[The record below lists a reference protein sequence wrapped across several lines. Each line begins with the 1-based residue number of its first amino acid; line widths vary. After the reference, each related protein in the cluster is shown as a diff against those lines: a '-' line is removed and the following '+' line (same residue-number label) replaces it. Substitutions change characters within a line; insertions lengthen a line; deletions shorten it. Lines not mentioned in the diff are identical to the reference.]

1 MAERLPT
8 PGATRYGLLTRLR
21 RLGWRYPEWW
31 VVAAAAAGW
40 IGMALT
46 PHPHTGHTGI
56 DPARGHLGCALEV
69 VVMVTAMM
77 LPLVVA
83 NVRHVALSSF
93 WRRRHRAIVA
103 FLVGFLGLWML
114 VQAGFVLTRELLT
127 PLLGWETVFIAGAV
141 AAVSWELAPIKRRR
155 LRRGHRTVSLAPRGW
170 RADSDCARYGF
181 TTGLA
186 CVTTCW
192 ALMAASAAL
201 THSLVAMVV
210 IFGVQLNGRYLR
222 RPSPL
227 LAALA
232 VLAACLLSL
241 VAGLPVHHHAEVA
254 LRGVG

>member
-1 MAERLPT
+1 MAEKLAAPD
-8 PGATRYGLLTRLR
+8 ATRYGIRTSLR
-21 RLGWRYPEWW
+21 RLSWRYPEWW

-40 IGMALT
+40 VGMALMS
-46 PHPHTGHTGI
+46 HQHAGHAGI
-56 DPARGHLGCALEV
+56 VPDHGHVRCTLEV

-77 LPLVVA
+77 LPLAVA

-114 VQAGFVLTRELLT
+114 IQAGIVLTWELLT
-127 PLLGWETVFIAGAV
+127 PLVGWESVLIAGTV

-155 LRRGHRTVSLAPRGW
+155 LRRGHRTVSLSPRGW
-170 RADSDCARYGF
+170 RADSDCLRYGV

-201 THSLVAMVV
+201 SHSLVAMVV
-210 IFGVQLNGRYLR
+210 LFGVQLNGRYQR

-241 VAGLPVHHHAEVA
+241 VMGLPLHHHGEVA

>member
-1 MAERLPT
+1 MAENLAT
-8 PGATRYGLLTRLR
+8 PGATRYGIRTRLR
-21 RLGWRYPEWW
+21 RFGWRYPEWW

-40 IGMALT
+40 VGIALT
-46 PHPHTGHTGI
+46 SHSHTGHTGTES
-56 DPARGHLGCALEV
+56 GHLGCALEV

-77 LPLVVA
+77 LPLAVA

-114 VQAGFVLTRELLT
+114 VQAGIVLTRELLT
-127 PLLGWETVFIAGAV
+127 PLVGWVTVLVAGTA
-141 AAVSWELAPIKRRR
+141 AAVSWELSPIKRRR

-170 RADSDCARYGF
+170 RADSDCARYGV
-181 TTGLA
+181 TTALA

-201 THSLVAMVV
+201 SHSLVAMAL
-210 IFGVQLNGRYLR
+210 IFGVQLNGRYQR

-227 LAALA
+227 LATLA
-232 VLAACLLSL
+232 VLTAGLLSL
-241 VAGLPVHHHAEVA
+241 VMGLPLHHHADVA

>member
-1 MAERLPT
+1 MAENLAT
-8 PGATRYGLLTRLR
+8 PGATRYGIQTRLR
-21 RLGWRYPEWW
+21 RFGWRYPEWW

-40 IGMALT
+40 VGMALT
-46 PHPHTGHTGI
+46 SHPHTGHTGI
-56 DPARGHLGCALEV
+56 GPGHLGCALEV

-103 FLVGFLGLWML
+103 FLVGFLGLWLL
-114 VQAGFVLTRELLT
+114 VQAGIVLTRELLT
-127 PLLGWETVFIAGAV
+127 PLVGWVTVLVAGTV
-141 AAVSWELAPIKRRR
+141 AAVSWELSPIKRRR

-170 RADSDCARYGF
+170 RADSDCARYGV

-201 THSLVAMVV
+201 SHSLVAMVL
-210 IFGVQLNGRYLR
+210 IFGVQLNGRYQR

-227 LAALA
+227 LATLA
-232 VLAACLLSL
+232 VLAAGLLSL
-241 VAGLPVHHHAEVA
+241 VMGLPLHHHADVA